1 MWTSLLS
8 RMKGTETL
16 LQEWSG
22 QLNEIG
28 LKKQMAQGTEADP
41 VQEGEEI
48 AKKPEPFLKQGKE
61 PAHAQR
67 SF

>member
-1 MWTSLLS
+1 MWTL
-8 RMKGTETL
+8 RQPQMKGTETL

-28 LKKQMAQGTEADP
+28 LKKQMAQGTEAYP
-41 VQEGEEI
+41 VLEGEEI
-48 AKKPEPFLKQGKE
+48 VKEPGPFLKQGKE
-61 PAHAQR
+61 HAQK